1 MPLLV
6 LAAQEP
12 ELGLRRV
19 AASALADIAKH
30 LPELAQAVVDAGLHI
45 SYVCLRCLSADSR
58 WKLGQCCSL
67 TCCSALCSAS
77 PIVHCIEICTTA
89 AQHFH

>member
-30 LPELAQAVVDAGLHI
+30 LPELAQAVVDAGMCLASYLLILQCELNKYCFALFHVLSQLHYI
-45 SYVCLRCLSADSR
+45 WLCMCL
-58 WKLGQCCSL
+58 
-67 TCCSALCSAS
+67 
-77 PIVHCIEICTTA
+77 
-89 AQHFH
+89 